1 MADEVD
7 ARGGS
12 RGEIPILS
20 RLSPPPGAVRRK
32 KRVGRG
38 IGSGLGKTAGR
49 GQKGQK
55 ARQPGNFH
63 KKAFEG
69 GQMPLARRLPKGG
82 FVNLFALKV
91 GEVNVRDLARFDD
104 GATVDADALVSIGLL
119 KGAFDVVKVLGNGEL
134 TKKLTVRAH
143 RFSKGAREKIEAAGG
158 RVEVVERRAVEGA
171 ASGE

>member
-1 MADEVD
+1 MAENEV
-7 ARGGS
+7 
-12 RGEIPILS
+12 PILS

-91 GEVNVRDLARFDD
+91 AEVNVRDLARFEG
-104 GATVDADALVSIGLL
+104 GATVDADALVSLGLV
-119 KGAFDVVKVLGNGEL
+119 KGVFDVVKVLVNGEL
-134 TKKLTVRAH
+134 TKSLTVRAH

-158 RVEVVERRAVEGA
+158 RVEVVERRRVEGA
-171 ASGE
+171 ASRE

>member
-1 MADEVD
+1 MAENVV
-7 ARGGS
+7 
-12 RGEIPILS
+12 PILS
-20 RLSPPPGAVRRK
+20 RLSPPEGAVRRK

-38 IGSGLGKTAGR
+38 IGSGVGKTAGR

-91 GEVNVRDLARFDD
+91 AEVNVRDLARFDD
-104 GATVDADALVSIGLL
+104 GATVDVDALVSVGLL
-119 KGAFDVVKVLGNGEL
+119 KGGFDVVKVLGNGEL
-134 TKKLTVRAH
+134 AKKLTVRAH
-143 RFSKGAREKIEAAGG
+143 RFSKGAREKIEKAGG
-158 RVEVVERRAVEGA
+158 RVEVTPRRVEGA
-171 ASGE
+171 ASRE